1 MYVYE
6 GARCLFTAHLR
17 ATITRL
23 IWLRPVLLSAAP
35 SFHRSGTIAEDLVRS
50 ILPTIHGHNDI
61 KKGLLLMLLGGVHKK
76 TPEGVRLR
84 GDINVCIV
92 GDPSTAKS
100 QVRGEPSYSRAPC
113 HAAPAI

>member
-1 MYVYE
+1 MLVV
-6 GARCLFTAHLR
+6 CC
-17 ATITRL
+17 
-23 IWLRPVLLSAAP
+23 AAAGVVDAAC
-35 SFHRSGTIAEDLVRS
+35 SGTIAEDLVRS
-50 ILPTIHGHNDI
+50 ILPTIHGHKDI

-100 QVRGEPSYSRAPC
+100 QVRAEQHNACGR
-113 HAAPAI
+113 